1 MATKLNL
8 VHVGLGQIGATAIR
22 QLQSVRDRWRTDH
35 AIELIFRSFIDSS
48 GGVCCDD
55 QDGYV
60 DATIDRILASRIS
73 GAKIFDAAPSI
84 GLTPR
89 TANDAV
95 DLAITM
101 GGSTVVLDCAT
112 GAHTAALSARILDAG
127 GGAVFS
133 NKAPLAMPLAGNPS
147 ATIWNATGVSGRM
160 RYETSCG
167 AGLPVIST
175 IQSLIASGDEVIE
188 ISGALSGTLGAIF
201 ADLEKGSSFSQAV
214 FDARSSGYTEPDPRD
229 DLSGLD
235 VGRKALIL
243 ARTIGMRLD
252 LEDIPIES
260 LVPES
265 LTSCSI
271 DQFMADITSVDA
283 DVAARSLEAASD
295 SRALRY
301 VATVNPASGVEV
313 GIRPVDRN
321 TILGSIQGPQN
332 VITIRTHRYDQYPLT
347 IAGPGAGP
355 GVTAAGVI
363 ADTLSVAH
371 SLKG

>member
-1 MATKLNL
+1 MATALNL
-8 VHVGLGQIGATAIR
+8 VHVGLGLIGTSAIR

-35 AIELIFRSFIDSS
+35 GIDLIIRSFIDSS

-60 DATIDRILASRIS
+60 DATIDRILAGRAA
-73 GAKIFDAAPSI
+73 GAKVFHAAPSI

-89 TANDAV
+89 TAHDAV
-95 DLAITM
+95 ALAIDM
-101 GGSTVVLDCAT
+101 GGPTVVLDCAT
-112 GAHTAALSARILDAG
+112 GADTAALSERVLDAG

-133 NKAPLAMPLAGNPS
+133 NKAPLALPLVGTPAAG
-147 ATIWNATGVSGRM
+147 IWNDTGMFGRM

-167 AGLPVIST
+167 AGLPVISS
-175 IQSLIASGDEVIE
+175 IQSLIASGDEVME

-201 ADLEKGSSFSQAV
+201 AAVENGSSFSQAV
-214 FDARSSGYTEPDPRD
+214 FDARSRGYTEPDPRD

-243 ARTIGMRLD
+243 ARTIGMPLD
-252 LEDIPIES
+252 LDEISIES

-265 LTSCSI
+265 LATCSI
-271 DQFMADITSVDA
+271 DQFMTDITSVDA
-283 DVAARSLEAASD
+283 DIAARSAEASGE
-295 SRALRY
+295 SRTLRY

-313 GIRPVDRN
+313 GMRPVDQN
-321 TILGSIQGPQN
+321 TILGSLQGPQN
-332 VITIRTHRYDQYPLT
+332 VITIRTNRYDQYPLT
-347 IAGPGAGP
+347 IAGPGAGAE
-355 GVTAAGVI
+355 VTAAGVV
-363 ADTLSVAH
+363 ADILSVAH